1 MYAPGIYAGVEVS
14 GGVPN
19 TIFQVFLL
27 TFLAVLVYDVG
38 WFCSRRKETLER
50 NEVWKIRCWFMP
62 LIMACLI
69 FLLFNKGTLKDS
81 TVYECYEYISS
92 GQADDYKMQME
103 ERLELLLNPDLKEV
117 ELPAMNP
124 EQGPLMHMEVMENP
138 DAWTNTVAEQFF
150 QKDKIVQMQ
159 RQQ

>member
-1 MYAPGIYAGVEVS
+1 
-14 GGVPN
+14 
-19 TIFQVFLL
+19 
-27 TFLAVLVYDVG
+27 
-38 WFCSRRKETLER
+38 
-50 NEVWKIRCWFMP
+50 
-62 LIMACLI
+62 
-69 FLLFNKGTLKDS
+69 
-81 TVYECYEYISS
+81 
-92 GQADDYKMQME
+92 MQME

-150 QKDKIVQMQ
+150 QKDKIIQVQ